1 MTRIETT
8 AAQKWRI
15 WNREGVRAL
24 AELCRPKPRQTQ
36 KAVVL
41 ARNRRGK
48 HQDCWAWSDD
58 PAWER
63 KAEKDLAIYKTYGQ

>member
-1 MTRIETT
+1 MTRIET
-8 AAQKWRI
+8 AAARKWRT

-41 ARNRRGK
+41 ARNRR
-48 HQDCWAWSDD
+48 
-58 PAWER
+58 R
-63 KAEKDLAIYKTYGQ
+63 VVV

>member
-24 AELCRPKPRQTQ
+24 AELYRPKPRQTQ

-41 ARNRRGK
+41 ARNRR
-48 HQDCWAWSDD
+48 
-58 PAWER
+58 R
-63 KAEKDLAIYKTYGQ
+63 VVV